1 MARFALYPNTVQISQ
16 LPPSPPW
23 GTRICSGIALGSG
36 DAAREIRGI
45 NSFNPRVLPSIVPQ
59 VPLKA
64 RQVR

>member
-16 LPPSPPW
+16 LPPRPPW

-45 NSFNPRVLPSIVPQ
+45 KSFNPRVLPSIVSQ
-59 VPLKA
+59 VPFKA
-64 RQVR
+64 HQVR

>member
-23 GTRICSGIALGSG
+23 GTRICSALALGSG
-36 DAAREIRGI
+36 MLPREIRGI
-45 NSFNPRVLPSIVPQ
+45 NSFNPRVLPSIVSQ